1 MRLCKMMVGA
11 NSVSAWSAE
20 FPWEPN
26 ACGAHQMG
34 VKAASGIVVALA
46 LLVSGCTSNG
56 PRGASNGPAAGSS
69 LTVAVSSG
77 LPSVAPSAPPASP
90 VVLPIVTTSP
100 TPPATMA
107 PMPST
112 VAEPTPTL
120 VSPSVL
126 HQDPFGA
133 VVELKVGETVLFEPG
148 QDWVPLTIN
157 GSVLRIVTQSGGY
170 PSDQPLNATILA
182 VSPGTAS
189 IDDYTD
195 AACFHTS
202 PPCLSPQ
209 GSLHFSVV
217 VTK

>member
-1 MRLCKMMVGA
+1 
-11 NSVSAWSAE
+11 VSARSAK
-20 FPWEPN
+20 FAEPK
-26 ACGAHQMG
+26 ACGVHQMG

-46 LLVSGCTSNG
+46 LLVSGCASNG
-56 PRGASNGPAAGSS
+56 PRGASDGPAAGSS

-112 VAEPTPTL
+112 VAEATPTL

-126 HQDPFGA
+126 GQDSSGA
-133 VVELKVGETVLFEPG
+133 VVELRVGQTVLFEPG
-148 QDWVPLTIN
+148 QDWVPLTID
-157 GSVLRIVTQSGGY
+157 GSVLRVVTQSGGY
-170 PSDQPLNATILA
+170 PSNQPLKATILA

-189 IDDYTD
+189 IDDHID
-195 AACFHTS
+195 AACFHVS
-202 PPCLSPQ
+202 PPCLRPA

-217 VTK
+217 VTR